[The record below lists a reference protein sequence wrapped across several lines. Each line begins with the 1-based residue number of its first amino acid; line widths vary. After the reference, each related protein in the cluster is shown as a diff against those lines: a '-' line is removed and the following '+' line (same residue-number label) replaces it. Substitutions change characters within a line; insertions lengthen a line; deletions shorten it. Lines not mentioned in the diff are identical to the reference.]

1 MSNFLGS
8 VHYYGEFISILGISG
23 SGKTTLL
30 NCMSSLSRP
39 TEGEVRINGKDPY
52 KLKNRQLAKIRRE
65 EISFI
70 FQSYNLVPSLPVF
83 ENIVLPLRLSNKR
96 VNKDKVVT
104 FLQSLTSSHE
114 LPDLTIRFDIKTVVF
129 SAFVV
134 PVIVAF
140 SAYFHSRKEL
150 KKEEIVAQKQIY
162 KYLTL
167 VVKGFLWFISIGI
180 WLLCLNS
187 LIRDIGDKST
197 SEVLQQTSVI
207 LFLLLIHLVFIQMM
221 TPNVQISLLKLV
233 SKFLPL
239 KKYSFIIGKWNILF
253 NPTYFKNLQASV
265 TMGIT
270 LVSGFLLYVQ
280 NTYLGNHSDS
290 IRESTFSF
298 IAYLSAPILIILA
311 NTISITILSSN
322 QDKKEISQLKI
333 LGASNK
339 HIIMIKATEAFLHS
353 LIIFV
358 ISSVYNLIILFS
370 VNYGVHLLGNHMN
383 TINSVW
389 LPNLVLSGMVC
400 VFYLITKL
408 LTTKSYRNS

>member
-1 MSNFLGS
+1 
-8 VHYYGEFISILGISG
+8 
-23 SGKTTLL
+23 
-30 NCMSSLSRP
+30 
-39 TEGEVRINGKDPY
+39 
-52 KLKNRQLAKIRRE
+52 
-65 EISFI
+65 
-70 FQSYNLVPSLPVF
+70 
-83 ENIVLPLRLSNKR
+83 
-96 VNKDKVVT
+96 
-104 FLQSLTSSHE
+104 
-114 LPDLTIRFDIKTVVF
+114 
-129 SAFVV
+129 
-134 PVIVAF
+134 
-140 SAYFHSRKEL
+140 
-150 KKEEIVAQKQIY
+150 
-162 KYLTL
+162 
-167 VVKGFLWFISIGI
+167 
-180 WLLCLNS
+180 
-187 LIRDIGDKST
+187 
-197 SEVLQQTSVI
+197 
-207 LFLLLIHLVFIQMM
+207 MM
-221 TPNVQISLLKLV
+221 TPKVQIFLLKLV

-239 KKYSFIIGKWNILF
+239 QKYSFIIGKWNILF